1 MLSLTIYLFDPTFLI
16 GGDIREMSN
25 KKITAFIVFYIGIV
39 LAILF
44 TFFYVQDRYGHNP
57 PRQKSGLNNKIIGV
71 EKFRIVKFKILT
83 IDGRKP
89 IDY

>member
-1 MLSLTIYLFDPTFLI
+1 MLSLTIYLFHPTFLI

-57 PRQKSGLNNKIIGV
+57 SRQKSDVNKEIISV
-71 EKFRIVKFKILT
+71 EELWNCEFNFYK
-83 IDGRKP
+83 
-89 IDY
+89 